1 MYIKFTTAP
10 ALKSG
15 LEHTEVMFNVAVLI
29 I

>member
-1 MYIKFTTAP
+1 MFIKFTTAP